1 MFKAGELI
9 KRKLLRV
16 HPRSICVVVD
26 NTGDNYTFYN
36 SSTKKIQTVAC
47 VVIDSL
53 YTKHS

>member
-1 MFKAGELI
+1 MFEVGELI

-16 HPRSICVVVD
+16 HPRSICVVVG

-36 SSTKKIQTVAC
+36 SSTKKIQIVAC